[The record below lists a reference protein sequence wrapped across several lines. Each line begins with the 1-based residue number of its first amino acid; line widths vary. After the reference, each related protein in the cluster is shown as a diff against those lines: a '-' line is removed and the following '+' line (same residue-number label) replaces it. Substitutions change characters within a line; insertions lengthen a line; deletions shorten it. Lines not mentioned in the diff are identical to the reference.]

1 MAALSK
7 QKMRKKHTRILLLE
21 DNLADAGFVREAL
34 GELEEIQNGN
44 AWLSPFELCDAET
57 LEEALLLLNDINFDV
72 ILADLW
78 TPDSGGL
85 ATFQRL
91 KAAAPQTPIIV
102 LMNTEDPGLT
112 VRLMQEGAQDVLV
125 KHEVDCTPLGRALR
139 CAIERNRISSGLR
152 RLSVRDEL
160 TGLLNFTGFLQ
171 LGEPYC
177 RLLRRRVGSTPSASC
192 AYLQIANL
200 DALGELSGRH
210 EQEWLLVEIAEMFR
224 VFASEVDLMAY
235 FGGGRFAVLSPD
247 RCGVSLDS
255 ALRLL
260 AIEIGTKALARGTG
274 VELQMQISAVELGE
288 GNAWSLDLMLDQVEE
303 GLWENRPFENACETE
318 IQTLIQ

>member
-1 MAALSK
+1 
-7 QKMRKKHTRILLLE
+7 MRKKHTRILLLE

-57 LEEALLLLNDINFDV
+57 LKEALQLLKDISFDV

-91 KAAAPQTPIIV
+91 KAAAPQTPLIV

-177 RLLRRRVGSTPSASC
+177 RLLRRKSRASC
-192 AYLQIANL
+192 AYLQLANL
-200 DALGELSGRH
+200 DALGELAGRH

>member
-1 MAALSK
+1 MP
-7 QKMRKKHTRILLLE
+7 KKHTRILLLE

-57 LEEALLLLNDINFDV
+57 LEEALLLLQDISFDV

-78 TPDSGGL
+78 TPDSNGL
-85 ATFQRL
+85 ATFQHL
-91 KAAAPQTPIIV
+91 KAAAPLTPMIV

-177 RLLRRRVGSTPSASC
+177 RLLRRRVGSAPNTAC

-200 DALGELSGRH
+200 DALQELSGRH

-224 VFASEVDLMAY
+224 VFAGEVELTAY
-235 FGGGRFAVLSPD
+235 LGGGRFAVLSPD
-247 RCGVSLDS
+247 RDGVSLNS

-260 AIEIGTKALARGTG
+260 AIAIKKKALARGTG
-274 VELQMQISAVELGE
+274 FELQLRISAVDLGE
-288 GNAWSLDLMLDQVEE
+288 GNMWRLDQLLDQVEA
-303 GLWENRPFENACETE
+303 GLWENRPFETSCDIET
-318 IQTLIQ
+318 QTLIQ

>member
-1 MAALSK
+1 
-7 QKMRKKHTRILLLE
+7 MRKKHTRILLLE

-57 LEEALLLLNDINFDV
+57 LEEALQLLRAISFDV

-91 KAAAPQTPIIV
+91 KAAAPQTPLIV

-177 RLLRRRVGSTPSASC
+177 RLLRRKTGASC
-192 AYLQIANL
+192 AYLQLANL
-200 DALGELSGRH
+200 DALGELAGRH

-247 RCGVSLDS
+247 RCAVSLDS
-255 ALRLL
+255 ALRIL

>member
-1 MAALSK
+1 
-7 QKMRKKHTRILLLE
+7 MRKKHTRILLLE

-57 LEEALLLLNDINFDV
+57 LEEALQLLKDISFDV

-91 KAAAPQTPIIV
+91 KAAAPQTPLIV

-177 RLLRRRVGSTPSASC
+177 RLLRRKTGQGLRSAPRTWRASGVGRPA
-192 AYLQIANL
+192 
-200 DALGELSGRH
+200 DAVRPA
-210 EQEWLLVEIAEMFR
+210 EIAR
-224 VFASEVDLMAY
+224 LPASFLTP
-235 FGGGRFAVLSPD
+235 RRSPA
-247 RCGVSLDS
+247 RSR
-255 ALRLL
+255 ALRRSRS
-260 AIEIGTKALARGTG
+260 EPRTDRSTRSRARTSRAR
-274 VELQMQISAVELGE
+274 QWPS
-288 GNAWSLDLMLDQVEE
+288 
-303 GLWENRPFENACETE
+303 RPSHQRLPPLRRA
-318 IQTLIQ
+318 

>member
-1 MAALSK
+1 
-7 QKMRKKHTRILLLE
+7 MRKKHTRILLLE

-57 LEEALLLLNDINFDV
+57 LEEALQLLRAISFDV

-91 KAAAPQTPIIV
+91 KAAAPQTPLIV

-177 RLLRRRVGSTPSASC
+177 RLLRRKTGASC
-192 AYLQIANL
+192 AYLQLANL
-200 DALGELSGRH
+200 DALGELAGRH

-247 RCGVSLDS
+247 RCAVSLDS
-255 ALRLL
+255 ALRIL

-274 VELQMQISAVELGE
+274 VELQMQISAVKLGE
-288 GNAWSLDLMLDQVEE
+288 DNAWSLDLMLDQVEE
-303 GLWENRPFENACETE
+303 GLWENRPFEDACETE

>member
-1 MAALSK
+1 
-7 QKMRKKHTRILLLE
+7 MRKKHTRILLLE
-21 DNLADAGFVREAL
+21 DNLADAGFLREAL

-57 LEEALLLLNDINFDV
+57 LEEALQLLKDISFDV

-91 KAAAPQTPIIV
+91 KAAAPQTPLIV

-177 RLLRRRVGSTPSASC
+177 RLLRRKTGASC
-192 AYLQIANL
+192 AYLQLANL
-200 DALGELSGRH
+200 DALGELAGRH

-260 AIEIGTKALARGTG
+260 AVEIGTKTLARGTG

-303 GLWENRPFENACETE
+303 GLWENRPFENTCETE

>member
-1 MAALSK
+1 
-7 QKMRKKHTRILLLE
+7 MRKKHTRILLLE

-57 LEEALLLLNDINFDV
+57 LEEALQLLRDISFDV

-91 KAAAPQTPIIV
+91 KAAAPQTPLIV

-177 RLLRRRVGSTPSASC
+177 RLLRRKTGASC
-192 AYLQIANL
+192 AYLQLANL
-200 DALGELSGRH
+200 DAVGELAGRH